1 MAIIPSFF
9 VVAGSYDVDPDTTDI
24 KEGMCVAFHGAAGVR
39 RVDATTGIGSV
50 LGLAGDTKSTS
61 ASSMPGVAD
70 GWQNR
75 VSDGYNETKAS
86 GKITVYHSGG
96 EFVLDQFVDTD
107 MDAAH
112 VGNYLKATV
121 NGVLAIDGAAKTADS
136 VAMLLAGAGAYPSGT
151 PGTDINNDTELGGDN
166 SNQYI
171 TVKLLV

>member
-9 VVAGSYDVDPDTTDI
+9 VVAGSYDVDPDTADI
-24 KEGMCVAFHGAAGVR
+24 KEGMCVAFTGAAGVA
-39 RVDATTGIGSV
+39 RVDSTTVGKV

-61 ASSMPGVAD
+61 ASSMPGVGD

-96 EFVLDQFVDTD
+96 EFVLDQFVNTD

-112 VGNYLKATV
+112 VGQYLKA
-121 NGVLAIDGAAKTADS
+121 NADGVLAIDGATKTFAS
-136 VAMLLAGAGAYPSGT
+136 VAMLLVGAGAYPSGT
-151 PGTDINNDTELGGDN
+151 PGTDINNDTALGGDN
-166 SNQYI
+166 LNEYI

>member
-9 VVAGSYDVDPDTTDI
+9 VVAGSYDVDPDTSDI
-24 KEGMCVAFHGAAGVR
+24 KEGMCVAFNGAAGVR
-39 RVDATTGIGSV
+39 RVDSTTGIGKV

-96 EFVLDQFVDTD
+96 EFVLDQFVDAG
-107 MDAAH
+107 MEAVN
-112 VGNYLKATV
+112 VGNFLKANTDGLLV
-121 NGVLAIDGAAKTADS
+121 NDGAAKTANS
-136 VAMLLAGAGAYPSGT
+136 VAMLLVAAGAYSSGT
-151 PGTDINNDTELGGDN
+151 PGTDINNDAELGGDN